1 MHIVMVAAENDT
13 LPGGKV
19 GGIGDVLRELP
30 RALAAMDIDVTVIS
44 PAYGLVDRL
53 PGAERQATLDV
64 GFRGVPHAVDLYDL
78 GVTGATGVRQLAL
91 EHPGFSPRG
100 PGQVY
105 CDDPP
110 GRPFATDAS
119 KFALFSAAVA
129 EALVQGSLGEVD
141 VLHLHDW
148 HAALVLLLRRHH
160 PRYRGLRSL
169 RCVYT
174 IHNLALQGVRPLRG
188 DASSL
193 EQWFPNLRYA
203 QSAVIDPR
211 WTDCVNPMA
220 IGIRLAEAV
229 HTVSPTYAGEIRQ
242 PSAIE
247 SHGFHGGEG
256 LERELGAAHAE
267 GRLHGFLNGCDYS
280 GKRPRAPGWGALVE
294 MMREE
299 NLRWAGQRASVSAAH
314 FVAQERL
321 RGLTKIRPGLL
332 LTSVGRATDQKLRL
346 ARETG
351 SDGRPALEGVLD
363 ALGDS
368 GLLLMLGSG
377 DPALEQFLAATAARR
392 ENFIYLC
399 GYSDRLSSALYASG
413 DLFLMPS
420 SFEPGGISQLF
431 AMRAGQ
437 PCLVHGVG
445 GLRDTVT
452 HGVDGFV
459 FNGDTLREQ
468 ADRLVATV
476 EDALALRAEDAKQW
490 KALGKAAGRARFP
503 WQSTAEHCLE
513 LLYRSP

>member
-1 MHIVMVAAENDT
+1 MVAAENDA

-19 GGIGDVLRELP
+19 GGIGDVVRELP
-30 RALAAMDIDVTVIS
+30 PALAALGVRVTVIS
-44 PAYGLVDRL
+44 PAYGLLDTL
-53 PGAERQATLDV
+53 PDAERVATLDV
-64 GFRGVPHAVDLYDL
+64 GFRAAPHTVELFDLHRGD
-78 GVTGATGVRQLAL
+78 ADGVRQLAL
-91 EHPGFSPRG
+91 EHPAFSPRG
-100 PGQVY
+100 RGVIY

-110 GRPFATDAS
+110 DRPFATDAS
-119 KFALFSAAVA
+119 KYALFSAAVA
-129 EALVQGSLGEVD
+129 ETLVQGCLDEVD

-188 DASSL
+188 DDSSL
-193 EQWFPNLRYA
+193 DSWFPNLRYA

-211 WTDCVNPMA
+211 WSNCVNPMA
-220 IGIRLAEAV
+220 IGIRLADAV

-242 PSAIE
+242 PSAVE
-247 SHGFHGGEG
+247 TRGYYGGEG
-256 LERELGAAHAE
+256 LERELAAAHAE
-267 GRLHGFLNGCDYS
+267 GRLHGFLNGCDYG
-280 GKRPRAPGWGALVE
+280 GKRPRAPGWAALVD

-299 NLRWAGQRASVSAAH
+299 NLRWAGQRLQVPGAH

-321 RGLTKIRPGLL
+321 RALTKIRPGTL

-346 ARETG
+346 LRETA

-363 ALGDS
+363 AVGDS
-368 GLLLMLGSG
+368 GLVLMLGSG

-392 ENFIYLC
+392 DNFIYLC
-399 GYSDRLSSALYASG
+399 GYSDRLAQALYAAG

-420 SFEPGGISQLF
+420 SFEPGGISQLLS
-431 AMRAGQ
+431 MRAGP

-445 GLRDTVT
+445 GLRDTVS

-459 FNGDTLREQ
+459 FNGETLRDQ
-468 ADRLVATV
+468 ADQLVVTLG
-476 EDALALRAEDAKQW
+476 DALSLRAGDAKVW
-490 KALGKAAGRARFP
+490 KALGKAAARA
-503 WQSTAEHCLE
+503 
-513 LLYRSP
+513 